1 MKKRQKIIVLGI
13 ALITSISGGRGAA
26 GTMKLKAPTIKKKKT
41 VTVTATVYNP
51 VEGQTDDSPLATADG
66 SKIDL
71 KKLKK
76 KRIKWIAVSRDLKD
90 YYEYGSKVKLT
101 CSKYPGING
110 IYEVHDTMNK
120 RFSNRIDILSAEKD
134 SVGLYKEVKIEA
146 V

>member
-26 GTMKLKAPTIKKKKT
+26 GTMKFKAPVKKKR
-41 VTVTATVYNP
+41 TVTATVYNP
-51 VEGQTDDSPLATADG
+51 VQGQTDNSPLATADG

-76 KRIKWIAVSRDLKD
+76 KRIKWIAVSRDLLKD
-90 YYEYGSKVKLT
+90 YEYGAKVKIT
-101 CSKYPGING
+101 CSEYPGING
-110 IYEVHDTMNK
+110 TYEVHDTMNK
-120 RFSNRIDILSAEKD
+120 RFENRIDILSAEKD
-134 SVGLYKEVKIEA
+134 SVGLYKEVKIET

>member
-26 GTMKLKAPTIKKKKT
+26 GTMKLKAPTVKKKK
-41 VTVTATVYNP
+41 TVTATVYNP

-76 KRIKWIAVSRDLKD
+76 KRIKWIAVSRDLLKD
-90 YYEYGSKVKLT
+90 YEYGAKVKIT
-101 CSKYPGING
+101 CTSYPSING
-110 IYEVHDTMNK
+110 TYEVHDTMNK

-134 SVGLYKEVKIEA
+134 SVGLYKEVKIET

>member
-1 MKKRQKIIVLGI
+1 MKKQILVFGI

-26 GTMKLKAPTIKKKKT
+26 GTMKLRAPIVKKKK
-41 VTVTATVYNP
+41 TVTATVYNP

-76 KRIKWIAVSRDLKD
+76 KRIKWIAVSRDLLKD
-90 YYEYGSKVKLT
+90 YEYGAKVKIT

-110 IYEVHDTMNK
+110 TYEVHDTMNK
-120 RFSNRIDILSAEKD
+120 RFNGRIDILSAEKD
-134 SVGLYKEVKIEA
+134 SIGLYKEVKIET

>member
-1 MKKRQKIIVLGI
+1 MLGI

-26 GTMKLKAPTIKKKKT
+26 GTMKFKAPVKKKK
-41 VTVTATVYNP
+41 TVTATVYNP
-51 VEGQTDDSPLATADG
+51 VKEQTDDSPLATADG

-76 KRIKWIAVSRDLKD
+76 KRIKWIAVSRDLLKD
-90 YYEYGSKVKLT
+90 YEYGAKVKIT
-101 CSKYPGING
+101 SEYPSING
-110 IYEVHDTMNK
+110 TYEVHDTMNK

-134 SVGLYKEVKIEA
+134 SVGLYKEVKIET

>member
-26 GTMKLKAPTIKKKKT
+26 GTMKLKAPTVKKKK
-41 VTVTATVYNP
+41 TVTATVYNP
-51 VEGQTDDSPLATADG
+51 VKGQTDDSPLATADG

-76 KRIKWIAVSRDLKD
+76 KRIKWIAVSRDLLKD
-90 YYEYGSKVKLT
+90 YEYGAKVKIT
-101 CSKYPGING
+101 CTSYPGING
-110 IYEVHDTMNK
+110 TYEVHDTMNK

-134 SVGLYKEVKIEA
+134 SVGLYKEVKIET